1 MCYLEQQDGDWGH
14 DGSQDAVE
22 TEDRDLAERA
32 KGEGELRDNRTGDAG
47 TSSQEDAAVRDAP
60 PPPPPSLFAADS
72 GRGGA
77 ANQGSSMTATEA
89 VFSRGASPINLE
101 AHESRPNQRVVGQSV
116 AAGKPGE
123 AAPKQLVG
131 QSVAAGKPG
140 EAAPKQL
147 VADLIGGGPTLG
159 IGPVF
164 SQGVEP
170 REISPIT
177 ITDLRHGLE
186 ILAHGARYQSVL
198 PKHRV
203 PGLASSDSLGL
214 GLGLCTHSSKGW
226 TCRRAFNAWT
236 RLHQVIFR
244 AQVPSLP
251 PPQNTLTMQD
261 FDMV

>member
-1 MCYLEQQDGDWGH
+1 
-14 DGSQDAVE
+14 
-22 TEDRDLAERA
+22 
-32 KGEGELRDNRTGDAG
+32 
-47 TSSQEDAAVRDAP
+47 
-60 PPPPPSLFAADS
+60 
-72 GRGGA
+72 
-77 ANQGSSMTATEA
+77 MTATEA

-123 AAPKQLVG
+123 AAPKQLF
-131 QSVAAGKPG
+131 
-140 EAAPKQL
+140 
-147 VADLIGGGPTLG
+147 ADLIGGGPTLG

-164 SQGVEP
+164 SLGVEP

-203 PGLASSDSLGL
+203 PGLASRDSLGL